1 MEETMDFFRPVRIL
15 KRKADQA
22 EAADNQP
29 LNLFYSGMIGFYLS
43 FPIAFIVIILIMLFA

>member
-1 MEETMDFFRPVRIL
+1 MDFFRPVRIL